1 MCRELVDGLGD
12 VGQGCTRLMSHLD
25 LEPWQG
31 GCSSWIGTSVGVE
44 VGRGLVS
51 AEQLGVCRC

>member
-1 MCRELVDGLGD
+1 MCRELVDGLRK

-25 LEPWQG
+25 LEAWQG
-31 GCSSWIGTSVGVE
+31 GCSSWIGTFVGVE
-44 VGRGLVS
+44 VGRGLVP